1 MCKDDFF
8 DDLYKM
14 MDPLGTFDFDKDG
27 HYDSEERFWV
37 EENEREER
45 EAYERSQQK
54 TITDFEDDD
63 DDLDDD
69 FDDDLDD
76 DPDDDFE
83 DDDFGDDDF

>member
-37 EENEREER
+37 EENER